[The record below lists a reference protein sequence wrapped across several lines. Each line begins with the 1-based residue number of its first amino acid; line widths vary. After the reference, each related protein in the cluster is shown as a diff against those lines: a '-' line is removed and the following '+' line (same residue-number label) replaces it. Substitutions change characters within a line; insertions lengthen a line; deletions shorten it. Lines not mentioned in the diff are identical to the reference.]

1 MVETIFSNKLSKG
14 IHGMTLGA
22 FALDALI
29 VGISMTGNAIIV
41 WDIRKHLK
49 FLPVPRDCL
58 MTFFTI
64 HSSMFTRQF
73 VVSLAMVKLGCR
85 FEGFH
90 IVAGKAIRRQG
101 FLVIIIMAGKTFL
114 L

>member
-1 MVETIFSNKLSKG
+1 MVESISSYELCKR
-14 IHGMTLGA
+14 IIGMTLRA
-22 FALDALI
+22 FTLEALVVRVVMAGHTI
-29 VGISMTGNAIIV
+29 IMWNIS
-41 WDIRKHLK
+41 KHLK

-58 MTFFTI
+58 VTFFTI
-64 HSSMFTRQF
+64 HSNMFTRQF